1 MGQIKLNNKAVVKFG
16 LLHDC
21 QYLKTTKY
29 WQKTYMTF
37 DNNTHIHTHTNRA
50 KELYKNYKNQ
60 KELHKKIRLRTNWA
74 TFKNKKDWTH

>member
-21 QYLKTTKY
+21 QYLKNDKHWQGRTRHLTTTH
-29 WQKTYMTF
+29 TY
-37 DNNTHIHTHTNRA
+37 THTNRA
-50 KELYKNYKNQ
+50 KELYKNYKNP
-60 KELHKKIRLRTNWA
+60 KELYKKIRLRTNWA